1 MGYNKITNLLGKLDK
16 DEIPK
21 FTTIKWIEIFDQSK
35 GTYNKNK
42 DIRFKTNQLR
52 DNLCDFDD
60 AYIVVTG
67 KITATNPGNDDNVYN
82 RNVSLKNSAPFFNCT
97 LKINSQ
103 LIGDAQDLDIVML
116 MYNLLYYSKNFR
128 KTTGSFWNY
137 YPNKPKSGHDNNANL
152 RERILYPI
160 KDSESFYYKTKLIG
174 NVPDVADPSD
184 DDDIERELEDIKVVV
199 PLKTISNFMFNLDFV
214 LINSEIELILK
225 WTEYCVL
232 TEKATRECRTAEDGS
247 PALDEVPAIN
257 RPKDLKFSVIDCKL
271 YVPVVTLQT
280 EYQNKLYKELK
291 TGISIDFK
299 WNKYRSQIIN
309 QTATSNLNFLIDPTF
324 NNVSRLF
331 VLAFPNEDDRRSF
344 PKYYTPTIEIK
355 DYNVIIDGEPFFEIP
370 IKNKEETYKAITE
383 LIRNDLLRT
392 GNEFNFDYF
401 SEHYKLIALDLSKQ
415 KLDLKDQQINFIGRL
430 EQNATI
436 FFIVEEKETT
446 GLKF

>member
-128 KTTGSFWNY
+128 KTTGSFRNY

-174 NVPDVADPSD
+174 NVPDVADPAD

-214 LINSEIELILK
+214 SINSEIELILK